1 MYFFKKLMT
10 SHNASLFLISDVTMI
25 KALPSSRSRFE
36 MNFCLL
42 TKPKTRLCLPRKAG
56 AVDLVN
62 LMLGNESSF
71 RKDGVGTE
79 DLITTLMTCTK
90 IACRNSVKIEV
101 FPPSHNLCCVK
112 CFTPITP
119 VLGSN
124 YTQFIS
130 SF

>member
-1 MYFFKKLMT
+1 MYFFKKLMA

-25 KALPSSRSRFE
+25 KALPSSRSRFG

-42 TKPKTRLCLPRKAG
+42 TKPQNKAVSAQAG

-101 FPPSHNLCCVK
+101 FPPCHNLCCVK
-112 CFTPITP
+112 CFTPITS

>member
-1 MYFFKKLMT
+1 MYFFKKLMA

-25 KALPSSRSRFE
+25 KALPSSRSRFG

-42 TKPKTRLCLPRKAG
+42 TKPQNKAVSAQAG

-71 RKDGVGTE
+71 REDGVGTE

-101 FPPSHNLCCVK
+101 FPPCHNLCCVK

>member
-1 MYFFKKLMT
+1 MYFFKKLMA

-25 KALPSSRSRFE
+25 KALPSSRSRFG

-42 TKPKTRLCLPRKAG
+42 TKPQNKAVSAQAG